1 MSGTG
6 LPETLYDGAAAIG
19 RTESYIGVIIGSIFA
34 VIFVILGIAVL
45 LKKPKTADPKT
56 NTKVLGGSLVVMGL
70 MSGVI
75 TGISFYMA
83 QHYKA
88 VAAIDGA
95 GNVFN
100 ITRAVFH
107 R

>member
-1 MSGTG
+1 MSDTG

-19 RTESYIGVIIGSIFA
+19 RTESYIGVILGSIFA
-34 VIFVILGIAVL
+34 VIFIVIGVAVL
-45 LKKPKTADPKT
+45 LKKSKDPKT
-56 NTKVLGGSLVVMGL
+56 NTKVLGGMVIGIGVLTGVFTGL
-70 MSGVI
+70 
-75 TGISFYMA
+75 SFYMA

-88 VAAIDGA
+88 VAAINGA

-107 R
+107 K